1 MDVLQFG
8 LYNLGVLSNLAWT
21 LVERDFLLCGPD
33 RQTERCEHE
42 FQALQPLSL
51 LSLAAAMADS
61 LNKSGSHHSPGL
73 LLLFSS
79 CAGCYSRDWLT
90 CNNSRPP
97 PPPPPRMHLG
107 GCYYYPGTIPL
118 EAYGARATAATRG
131 MLCAHNP
138 SNNYYLSHIQEG
150 NVT

>member
-21 LVERDFLLCGPD
+21 LVERDILLCGPD

-73 LLLFSS
+73 LSLFSS

-97 PPPPPRMHLG
+97 PPPPPPVCIWG
-107 GCYYYPGTIPL
+107 
-118 EAYGARATAATRG
+118 AATTIRG
-131 MLCAHNP
+131 
-138 SNNYYLSHIQEG
+138 LSPWKHTGPGLQQQGEACCVR
-150 NVT
+150 VTQ